1 MKRRTDDFDVIAEL
15 PGLKRYALVLT
26 RHAAEAEDLL
36 QDTLLKAYEGRR
48 GWQPDRALRP
58 WLFSIMHNAHAS
70 RLRSRRAE
78 DARIVEAMQFVP
90 DTGAPAQEARVQLAQ
105 TQRAM
110 LALPEE
116 QREALLLVAVEEF
129 RYQEA
134 ATILGIPMGTLM
146 SRLGRARTALRDATG
161 TGGATAAGEP
171 ATKPDDPASPR
182 PDLPRLRLVV
192 MLFQP

>member
-1 MKRRTDDFDVIAEL
+1 MKRRKDDFDVIAEL

-48 GWQPDRALRP
+48 GWQPGRALRP

-146 SRLGRARTALRDATG
+146 SRLGRARAALRDATG
-161 TGGATAAGEP
+161 TGGTTAEAP
-171 ATKPDDPASPR
+171 APR
-182 PDLPRLRLVV
+182 PGDLTPPRLRLVE
-192 MLFQP
+192 

>member
-1 MKRRTDDFDVIAEL
+1 MKRRKDDFDVIAEL
-15 PGLKRYALVLT
+15 PGLKRYALILT
-26 RHAAEAEDLL
+26 RDAAEAEDLL

-78 DARIVEAMQFVP
+78 DARIIQATQFAP
-90 DTGAPAQEARVQLAQ
+90 ETGPPVQDARVQLAQ
-105 TQRAM
+105 VQRAM
-110 LALPEE
+110 LSLPEE

-134 ATILGIPMGTLM
+134 ATILNIPIGTLM
-146 SRLGRARTALRDATG
+146 SRLSRARAALRDAAGG
-161 TGGATAAGEP
+161 TTADTRPEGSAAGG
-171 ATKPDDPASPR
+171 PDG
-182 PDLPRLRLVV
+182 PRLRLVE
-192 MLFQP
+192 

>member
-1 MKRRTDDFDVIAEL
+1 MKRRKDDFDVIAEL

-26 RHAAEAEDLL
+26 RDAAEAEDLL

-70 RLRSRRAE
+70 RLRGRRAE
-78 DARIVEAMQFVP
+78 DARIAQATEFAPQS
-90 DTGAPAQEARVQLAQ
+90 GAPSQDARVQLAQ
-105 TQRAM
+105 VQRA
-110 LALPEE
+110 LLTLPEE

-134 ATILGIPMGTLM
+134 ATILGIPLGTLM
-146 SRLGRARTALRDATG
+146 SRLGRARATLRETVGSAET
-161 TGGATAAGEP
+161 P
-171 ATKPDDPASPR
+171 ANRADGPTPPH
-182 PDLPRLRLVV
+182 LRLVE
-192 MLFQP
+192 